1 MHDQRTLARVC
12 VGMMSFPPRRE
23 LAMNDPGTRRTGPLG
38 STIHVLRAE
47 AEGVR
52 FSLTDEE
59 SREAV
64 ARVVRRRQR
73 ASVRVREEEEAYSQ
87 YSHEPAATD

>member
-1 MHDQRTLARVC
+1 M
-12 VGMMSFPPRRE
+12 PPELRR
-23 LAMNDPGTRRTGPLG
+23 NCPW
-38 STIHVLRAE
+38 
-47 AEGVR
+47 R

-73 ASVRVREEEEAYSQ
+73 AGVRVREEEGTYSPEQDGRVRAEAVSTNVRG
-87 YSHEPAATD
+87 SVRRSAT